1 MLNPNPFKNKFPIRK
16 RKKEIFSI
24 ILITSLILSTI
35 FYFTYIHNTPI
46 DLYNYPRINI
56 NYEDE
61 ITREDFV
68 NCTFD
73 VNANDESDVLSPINA
88 RIKIRGS
95 GRGWNAKSPKKEF
108 RIELSQQ
115 ISVLG
120 MREDDDWQL
129 LAMYYDLPRTRIKL
143 SIDLWGSLEPT
154 NPTAILPKTRYVCL
168 FLNGD
173 YQGLYLLAERTDRR
187 LFDLDASQ
195 ANLDSSLIFQ
205 ASFPW
210 HQDWPNDINIM
221 NEIMTPLFQFFE
233 NTSEEE
239 FFDIDTG
246 IYAKFDKTNLIDFFL
261 FNFFIDHLDF
271 WNYNYFIVR
280 NSNPSKFYLIPW
292 DFDYS
297 FRQMGGNFLSYSEN
311 HEVEIRRNPI
321 YNRLIDNEEF
331 MEDCKNRWIYLR
343 EEKWTEDNILDM
355 LADYYEDIGEAYEIE
370 KRMWDPEVV
379 ESKWDEKFEESVH
392 HLKHYIPARIEY
404 CDEYFSNY

>member
-1 MLNPNPFKNKFPIRK
+1 MLNPKVFKNKLPMRK

-24 ILITSLILSTI
+24 IIGASLILSTV
-35 FYFTYIHNTPI
+35 FYFTYIYNTPI
-46 DLYNYPRINI
+46 ILYNYPRINI
-56 NYEDE
+56 NCEDE
-61 ITREDFV
+61 ITRKDFV

-73 VNANDESDVLSPINA
+73 VNTNDDSNVISPINA

-173 YQGLYLLAERTDRR
+173 YQGLYLLAERIDRR
-187 LFDLDASQ
+187 LFDLDDSQ
-195 ANLDSSLIFQ
+195 SNIDSSLIFQ

-210 HQDWPNDINIM
+210 HQDWPNHIPVMDD
-221 NEIMTPLFQFFE
+221 IMTPLFHFFE
-233 NTSEEE
+233 NATEEE

-246 IYAKFDKTNLIDFFL
+246 IYTKFDRTNLIDFFL
-261 FNFFIDHLDF
+261 FNFFIAHLDF

-297 FRQMGGNFLSYSEN
+297 FGQMGGNFLLYSED
-311 HEVEIRRNPI
+311 HELEIRRNPI

-331 MEDCKNRWIYLR
+331 MGDCKNRWISLR
-343 EEKWTEDNILDM
+343 DEIWTEDSILDM
-355 LADYYEDIGEAYEIE
+355 LEEYYEEIGDLYEIE
-370 KRMWDPEVV
+370 KTMWDPEVV
-379 ESKWDEKFEESVH
+379 KSKWDEKFEESVH
-392 HLKHYIPARIEY
+392 HLKQYIPARLEY
-404 CDEYFSNY
+404 CDEYFSTY